1 LKSLKPLGNDIQMS
15 IPHENRFGGPAAP
28 KKTEGEAEAR
38 P

>member
-1 LKSLKPLGNDIQMS
+1 MKSLKPLGNDIQMS

-28 KKTEGEAEAR
+28 EKSETEKEAQ